1 MSRGLEARTCASWLG
16 DLGRRAVRAAPPGT
30 RDAIQVA
37 RFRSQRMR
45 DSIRL
50 RRFRWQGHPESATA
64 GDVRACYR
72 LLLGR
77 EPDERGLCGHIHK
90 IASRP
95 TPVDELVTNFVSSPE
110 FRQRLQR
117 TFAFTTGTPEPVDL
131 HAGFRLYVRPDDA
144 EVGEALRNGRAY
156 EEHVTRR
163 LTDLLSP
170 GSVFVDIGASLGFY
184 TVLAGRL
191 VGPSGRVISC
201 EPGPQ
206 NHSVLLLNIV
216 TNHLDN
222 VDLFPLAV
230 SDGPSVLFYSRSG
243 GNGVIE
249 RFDGDPRTLGV
260 GDLVEAKALDRLID
274 PDLQVDVMKVDVEG
288 AEGQVLRGA
297 EKTIR
302 RCSPTIF
309 FEFSPPA
316 LEVRSGMTGIELLRL
331 LASFGYSF
339 EILMPDGASVPV
351 SSPEDVM
358 RVFNENTHDHLDVM
372 ARAQG
377 AEPRS
382 PTSDAHEPAN
392 RRGSR

>member
-1 MSRGLEARTCASWLG
+1 
-16 DLGRRAVRAAPPGT
+16 
-30 RDAIQVA
+30 
-37 RFRSQRMR
+37 
-45 DSIRL
+45 
-50 RRFRWQGHPESATA
+50 
-64 GDVRACYR
+64 
-72 LLLGR
+72 
-77 EPDERGLCGHIHK
+77 
-90 IASRP
+90 
-95 TPVDELVTNFVSSPE
+95 
-110 FRQRLQR
+110 
-117 TFAFTTGTPEPVDL
+117 
-131 HAGFRLYVRPDDA
+131 
-144 EVGEALRNGRAY
+144 
-156 EEHVTRR
+156 
-163 LTDLLSP
+163 
-170 GSVFVDIGASLGFY
+170 
-184 TVLAGRL
+184 
-191 VGPSGRVISC
+191 
-201 EPGPQ
+201 
-206 NHSVLLLNIV
+206 
-216 TNHLDN
+216 
-222 VDLFPLAV
+222 
-230 SDGPSVLFYSRSG
+230 
-243 GNGVIE
+243 VIE

-316 LEVRSGMTGIELLRL
+316 LEVRTGMTGIELLRL

>member
-1 MSRGLEARTCASWLG
+1 MRDT
-16 DLGRRAVRAAPPGT
+16 VRLL
-30 RDAIQVA
+30 
-37 RFRSQRMR
+37 RFRYQDSSQYA
-45 DSIRL
+45 
-50 RRFRWQGHPESATA
+50 SAR
-64 GDVRACYR
+64 DVRACYR

-110 FRQRLQR
+110 FRHRLQR
-117 TFAFTTGTPEPVDL
+117 TFSFTTGTPEPVDL
-131 HAGFRLYVRPDDA
+131 HAGFRLYVRPDDV
-144 EVGEALRNGRAY
+144 EVGEALRTGRAY

-170 GSVFVDIGASLGFY
+170 GSVFVDVGASIGYY

-206 NHSVLLLNIV
+206 NHSVLLLNILI
-216 TNHLDN
+216 NNLKN
-222 VDLFPLAV
+222 VELCPLAV
-230 SDGPSVLFYSRSG
+230 SDGPGVLFYSRSG
-243 GNGVIE
+243 GNGVIDE
-249 RFDGDPRTLGV
+249 YDGDPQSLGV

-274 PDLQVDVMKVDVEG
+274 PDVRVDVLKVDVEG

-297 EKTIR
+297 EKTLR

-316 LEVRSGMTGIELLRL
+316 LEVRSGMDGNEMLSL
-331 LASFGYSF
+331 LAALGYCF
-339 EILMPDGASVPV
+339 EILMPDGAGIPV
-351 SSPEDVM
+351 SSPKDVL
-358 RVFNENTHDHLDVM
+358 RIFNENTNDHLDVM
-372 ARAQG
+372 AR
-377 AEPRS
+377 PPS
-382 PTSDAHEPAN
+382 
-392 RRGSR
+392 